1 MNSKDNT
8 TGATVSRASR
18 QVWRDAMVRQLHQ
31 WNFHGPLILELAD
44 SGEPPE
50 RIMERARAA
59 REYLC
64 EIIDR
69 RAALS

>member
-1 MNSKDNT
+1 
-8 TGATVSRASR
+8 
-18 QVWRDAMVRQLHQ
+18 MVRQLHQ